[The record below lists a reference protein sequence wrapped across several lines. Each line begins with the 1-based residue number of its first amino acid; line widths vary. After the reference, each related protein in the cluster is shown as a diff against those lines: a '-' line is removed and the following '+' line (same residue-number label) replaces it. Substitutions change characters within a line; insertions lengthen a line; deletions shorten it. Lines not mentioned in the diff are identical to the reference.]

1 MKKLSNNSLLRSLI
15 RESQTPPLTTKK
27 DAPLYDLLQNLESN
41 DTSIFSTINSTS
53 SSSTTNNNNS
63 IDPLEQYLTPALSH
77 PTKPSS
83 SKDDFLAA
91 LLSSDPQ
98 QPNEISFIPVTK
110 QQTPTLNRLAST
122 SSDNGRIAA
131 IVNDLFNSTTAA
143 TVNNSNDDFL
153 SLLENREFLE
163 VNKIIQSNSNTVC
176 FLVFK

>member
-1 MKKLSNNSLLRSLI
+1 MKKLSNNSQSSNNSLLRSLI
-15 RESQTPPLTTKK
+15 RTSQTPPLTTKK

-53 SSSTTNNNNS
+53 SSSTINNNNNNNNS

-143 TVNNSNDDFL
+143 TVNSSNDDFL
-153 SLLENREFLE
+153 SLLDNRDFLE
-163 VNKIIQSNSNTVC
+163 VNQIIQ
-176 FLVFK
+176 